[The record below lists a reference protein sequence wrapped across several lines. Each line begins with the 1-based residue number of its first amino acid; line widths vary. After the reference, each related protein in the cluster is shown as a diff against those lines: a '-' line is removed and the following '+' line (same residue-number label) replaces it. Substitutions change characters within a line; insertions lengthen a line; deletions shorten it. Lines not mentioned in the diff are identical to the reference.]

1 MTTYK
6 NTPYLREKKLFG
18 FKDIPENTAFEA
30 GYLVTK
36 NSGWRSVRPV
46 ADKKKCVGCM
56 QCYLYCPDG
65 VISMKNGKAE
75 IDYDFCK
82 GCGICSKICKP
93 KAIEMES
100 ER

>member
-1 MTTYK
+1 MIKPTV
-6 NTPYLREKKLFG
+6 REKKVFG
-18 FKDIPENTAFEA
+18 IADVPEDTSFEA
-30 GYLVTK
+30 GYLVSV
-36 NSGWRSVRPV
+36 NSGWRSIRPV
-46 ADKKKCVGCM
+46 VNTEKCVGCM

-65 VISMKNGKAE
+65 VISIQDNKAV

-93 KAIEMES
+93 GAIGMER

>member
-1 MTTYK
+1 MIR
-6 NTPYLREKKLFG
+6 PAVREKKIFG
-18 FKDIPENTAFEA
+18 FADVPEDTSYEA
-30 GYLVTK
+30 GYLVSV
-36 NSGWRSVRPV
+36 NSGWRSIRPV
-46 ADKKKCVGCM
+46 VNTETCIGCM

-65 VISMKNGKAE
+65 VIAIQNGKAV

-93 KAIEMES
+93 HAIQMES